1 MSICG
6 WWSVCGIIFF
16 WLRDLSWAVESVSI
30 VFFET
35 SYLTYSIEEI
45 KNWLGLGGRA
55 CFAEQFPKAEIQK
68 VKASLEHDS
77 LINK

>member
-1 MSICG
+1 MGGGVFVELS
-6 WWSVCGIIFF
+6 FF

-30 VFFET
+30 VFFFET

-45 KNWLGLGGRA
+45 KNWLGLWGRA
-55 CFAEQFPKAEIQK
+55 RFAEQFPKAEKQK
-68 VKASLEHDS
+68 VNAGLDHDS